1 MSDAFSRLQDLLR
14 QLFQFES
21 KELDF
26 GIYRIM
32 NQKRGEIERFIQNGL
47 AYTVDEALRGGATAR
62 QSAQAEELRQATDR
76 IKESFGEY
84 AIDLR
89 GELN

>member
-1 MSDAFSRLQDLLR
+1 MSDAFARLQDLLR

-21 KELDF
+21 RELDF

-47 AYTVDEALRGGATAR
+47 ADTVEDALRGGAVVR
-62 QSAQAEELRQATDR
+62 
-76 IKESFGEY
+76 
-84 AIDLR
+84 
-89 GELN
+89 